1 MKCEY
6 VEGGT
11 WFHILDDRSRC
22 CLALCRKP
30 RTTVTVKQTVA
41 TIRRHQAFLKG
52 LSDDPDLPISY
63 KNRITSYLEEAEWY
77 PDLYSNVAFTS
88 EAESSPRNN
97 ANVTSGLP
105 ITARRHHQV
114 DGTTEQKDSWLA
126 ESNHVQTSSVF
137 EHEPSVQDSNQRE
150 DLDEMLLHLS
160 MDESGKV
167 KSS

>member
-1 MKCEY
+1 
-6 VEGGT
+6 VSTWRGGT
-11 WFHILDDRSRC
+11 WFHILGVRSRC
-22 CLALCRKP
+22 CPALCRKP

-77 PDLYSNVAFTS
+77 PDLYSNVTFTS

-97 ANVTSGLP
+97 ANMTSGLP
-105 ITARRHHQV
+105 ITTKHQV
-114 DGTTEQKDSWLA
+114 DGATEQKDSWCTI
-126 ESNHVQTSSVF
+126 SNHVQTSSVF

-167 KSS
+167 KSSW

>member
-1 MKCEY
+1 LY
-6 VEGGT
+6 
-11 WFHILDDRSRC
+11 
-22 CLALCRKP
+22 AN
-30 RTTVTVKQTVA
+30 VT
-41 TIRRHQAFLKG
+41 
-52 LSDDPDLPISY
+52 
-63 KNRITSYLEEAEWY
+63 
-77 PDLYSNVAFTS
+77 FTS

-105 ITARRHHQV
+105 ITTRRHQV

-167 KSS
+167 KVFKVARLR